1 MKNTV
6 KIAACQLPDIHEDI
20 EKSLGIIID
29 YASKAEAQSA
39 TLVCFP
45 ECYLQGYVVH
55 SEKTAQLALDLSSPE
70 FAIVLQR
77 LRHLRPTLVLGV
89 IEKSE
94 GRLYNTAVV
103 IRQGKVLGY
112 YRKTHLLAGE
122 KIFEAGNDYPI
133 FEVNGLRFGINICY
147 DLNFSACAKAVSD
160 QNAHVL
166 LCPSNNMMPRK
177 IAETWKDKHN
187 EIRAQRALESKLWL
201 ISSDVTGEKDGHV
214 SYGPT
219 AAIRPDGK
227 VITQVPLLQ
236 EGMILQKISF

>member
-1 MKNTV
+1 MK
-6 KIAACQLPDIHEDI
+6 KFRISACQLPDMHENI
-20 EKSLGIIID
+20 EQSLNIIID
-29 YASKAEAQSA
+29 YAAKAEAQGA

-55 SEKTAQLALDLSSPE
+55 PEKTRQLALDLSSPE
-70 FAIVLQR
+70 FATVLQR
-77 LRHLRPTLVLGV
+77 LRHFRPTLVLGV

-94 GRLYNTAVV
+94 GKLYNTAVV
-103 IRQGKVLGY
+103 IKQGKVLGY
-112 YRKTHLLAGE
+112 YRKTHLLARE
-122 KIFEAGNDYPI
+122 KMFEAGSDYPV
-133 FEVNGLRFGINICY
+133 FEVDGLRFGINICY

-166 LCPSNNMMPRK
+166 LCPSNNMLRRET
-177 IAETWKDKHN
+177 AEKWKDKHN

-201 ISSDVTGEKDGHV
+201 ISSDVTGEKDGRV

-219 AAIRPDGK
+219 AAISPEGK
-227 VITQVPLLQ
+227 VIAQVPLLQ